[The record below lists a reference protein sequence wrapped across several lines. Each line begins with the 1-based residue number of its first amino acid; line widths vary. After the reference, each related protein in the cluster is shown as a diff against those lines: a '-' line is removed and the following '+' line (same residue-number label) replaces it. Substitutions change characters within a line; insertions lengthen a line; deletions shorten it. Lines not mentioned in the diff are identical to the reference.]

1 MCAEYTEN
9 FNKNI
14 IENEI
19 FKIEHQDHLFVYF
32 KIIKIILLGRKRYRI
47 LNVTYKLRLNP
58 GRI

>member
-1 MCAEYTEN
+1 MFIDSIIDIVCVQNILYAEN

-32 KIIKIILLGRKRYRI
+32 
-47 LNVTYKLRLNP
+47 
-58 GRI
+58 